1 MLTSS
6 RFLAYTDDDQS
17 DLQTSLSSGQRDKT
31 RAYNAMLLQ
40 ERLAPV
46 ANVSWVGSILQ
57 SSTDSST
64 CNRRTSFRYRAD
76 IAIFRSRPDP
86 ANEEMEES
94 C

>member
-17 DLQTSLSSGQRDKT
+17 DLQTNLSSGQRDKT
-31 RAYNAMLLQ
+31 RAYDAMLLQ

-46 ANVSWVGSILQ
+46 ANVSWVGSIQ

-76 IAIFRSRPDP
+76 MAIFRSRPRQ
-86 ANEEMEES
+86 
-94 C
+94 